1 MFQGRHFQ
9 VEWRQTDKIDKKMKA
24 KLENLLTQAEIQLT
38 DRQKDQLIQLVQ
50 LLNKWNKAYNLTSVR
65 DPQEMLVKHILDSI
79 VVSPYLQGD
88 RFIDVGTGPGLP
100 GLPLAIINPTKQ
112 FVLLDSLGKR
122 ISFIRNAVREL
133 GLTNVEPVLS
143 RVEEYQPEQKFDG
156 VLSRAFASLKDM
168 TDWCHHLLKKDGYFY
183 ALKGIYHEDEVQEL
197 DKKFEI
203 KDVITLYVPELVGER
218 HLIVLR

>member
-1 MFQGRHFQ
+1 M
-9 VEWRQTDKIDKKMKA
+9 A
-24 KLENLLTQAEIQLT
+24 NLEIQLANKLKT
-38 DRQKDQLIQLVQ
+38 LLKQTALSVTESQQQQLVKLVL

-100 GLPLAIINPTKQ
+100 GLPLAIVNPKKQ

-122 ISFIRNAVREL
+122 ISFIRNAIREL
-133 GLTNVEPVLS
+133 GLTNVVPVLS
-143 RVEEYQPEQKFDG
+143 RVEDYQPDHQFDG

-168 TDWCHHLLKKDGYFY
+168 TEWCHHLPQSDGMFY
-183 ALKGIYHEDEVQEL
+183 ALKGIYQQEEVQHLSSMFMLENVIHL
-197 DKKFEI
+197 D
-203 KDVITLYVPELVGER
+203 VPELIGER
-218 HLIVLR
+218 NLVVLSKK

>member
-1 MFQGRHFQ
+1 
-9 VEWRQTDKIDKKMKA
+9 MKA
-24 KLENLLTQAEIQLT
+24 KLENLLAQAEIQVT
-38 DRQKDQLIQLVQ
+38 DLQKNQLIQLVQ
-50 LLNKWNKAYNLTSVR
+50 LLHKWNKAYNLTSVR

-133 GLTNVEPVLS
+133 GLTNVESVLS

-168 TDWCHHLLKKDGYFY
+168 TDWCHHLPKQDGYFY
-183 ALKGIYHEDEVQEL
+183 ALKGIYQEDEINQLNKKYTIQE
-197 DKKFEI
+197 
-203 KDVITLYVPELVGER
+203 VIELYVPELIGER